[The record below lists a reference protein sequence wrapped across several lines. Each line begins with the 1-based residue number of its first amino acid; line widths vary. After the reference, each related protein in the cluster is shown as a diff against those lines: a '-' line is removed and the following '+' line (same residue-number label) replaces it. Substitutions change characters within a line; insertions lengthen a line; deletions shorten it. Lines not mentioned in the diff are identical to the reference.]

1 MNEGLVMSA
10 QTDKFFDTVK
20 GKKVAFIG
28 LGTSNLP
35 LIKLFADK
43 GAKVIGCDRQPL
55 EKLGENG
62 ARAKEYGAELILGD
76 DYLNNIDADIIFR
89 SPGTQFDKPELVKLR
104 ENGKIVTSE
113 MEVFFDLCPCKI
125 IAVTGSDGKTTTTT
139 IISELLKA
147 EGKTVHLGGNIG
159 KPLLP
164 EIESVKEDDFAVVE
178 LSSFQLISMRKSPD
192 IAVVTNLA
200 PNHLDW
206 HKDMDEY
213 VESKKNVIL
222 HQNAFCKA
230 VLNSDNEIADSFSES
245 VRGQLAKFSV
255 KEKLYNGAYLDGS
268 TVVYSDY
275 GKIYEIMDISE
286 IKIPGM
292 HNVENYLAAISA
304 VWGLVNIDTIKCV
317 AQTFGWVAHR
327 AEFVR
332 ELDGVKYYNDSIAS
346 SPTRT
351 ALGTLSL
358 YDEKI
363 IIIAGG
369 YDKHIPYEPLGPVI
383 NNKVK
388 VLILLGDTAPKIEE
402 AVKNS
407 DNYNEKSIKII
418 NVSNMEEAVA
428 AAKENAEKGD
438 IVSLSPASASFGL
451 YKNFEERGNHFK
463 AIVNGLT

>member
-1 MNEGLVMSA
+1 MST
-10 QTDKFFDTVK
+10 QTDRFFNSVK

-28 LGTSNLP
+28 IGTSNLP
-35 LIKLFADK
+35 LIKLFSDK
-43 GAKVIGCDRQPL
+43 GAEVIACDRQPL

-62 ARAKEYGAELILGD
+62 EKAKQYGAKLLLGD
-76 DYLNNIDADIIFR
+76 DYLKSIDADIIFR
-89 SPGTQFDKPELVKLR
+89 SPGTQPDKPELLALK
-104 ENGKIVTSE
+104 ENGKVLTSE

-164 EIESVKEDDFAVVE
+164 EIESVKDDDYAVVE
-178 LSSFQLISMRKSPD
+178 LSSFQLITMRKSPD

-213 VESKKNVIL
+213 IESKKNLIL
-222 HQNAFCKA
+222 HQNAFGKA
-230 VLNSDNEIADSFSES
+230 VVNLDNEIANSFSKD

-255 KEKLYNGAYLDGS
+255 KEELFNGAYLDG
-268 TVVYSDY
+268 TTIVYSDY
-275 GKIYEIMDISE
+275 GNKTEIMDISD

-304 VWGLVNIDTIKCV
+304 VWGLVSAETIKSV
-317 AQTFGWVAHR
+317 AKTFGGVAHR

-332 ELDGVKYYNDSIAS
+332 DLDGVKYYNDSIAS

-388 VLILLGDTAPKIEE
+388 VLVLLGDTAPKIEA
-402 AVKNS
+402 AVKTA
-407 DNYNEKSIKII
+407 DNYNENAIKII
-418 NVSNMEEAVA
+418 TVTNMEEAVA
-428 AAKENAEKGD
+428 EAKKYAVKGD

-463 AIVNGLT
+463 SIVNGLK

>member
-1 MNEGLVMSA
+1 MST
-10 QTDKFFDTVK
+10 QTDRFFNSVK

-28 LGTSNLP
+28 IGTSNLP
-35 LIKLFADK
+35 LIKLFSDK
-43 GAKVIGCDRQPL
+43 GAEVIACDRQPL

-62 ARAKEYGAELILGD
+62 EKAKQYGAKLLLGD
-76 DYLNNIDADIIFR
+76 DYLKNIDADIIFR
-89 SPGTQFDKPELVKLR
+89 SPGTQPDKPELLALK
-104 ENGKIVTSE
+104 ENGKVLTSE

-164 EIESVKEDDFAVVE
+164 EIESVNDDDYAVVE
-178 LSSFQLISMRKSPD
+178 LSSFQLITMRKSPD

-213 VESKKNVIL
+213 IESKKNLIL
-222 HQNAFCKA
+222 HQNAFGKA
-230 VLNSDNEIADSFSES
+230 VVNLDNEIANSFSKD

-255 KEKLYNGAYLDGS
+255 KEELFNGAYLDG
-268 TVVYSDY
+268 TTIVYSDY
-275 GKIYEIMDISE
+275 GNKTEIMDISD

-304 VWGLVNIDTIKCV
+304 VWGLVSAET
-317 AQTFGWVAHR
+317 THR

-358 YDEKI
+358 YAEKI

-388 VLILLGDTAPKIEE
+388 VLVLLGDTAPKIEA
-402 AVKNS
+402 AVKNA
-407 DNYNEKSIKII
+407 DNYDENAIKII
-418 NVSNMEEAVA
+418 TVTNMEEAVA
-428 AAKENAEKGD
+428 EAKKYAVKGD

-463 AIVNGLT
+463 SIVNGLK

>member
-1 MNEGLVMSA
+1 MDA
-10 QTDKFFDTVK
+10 QSDNFFKSVN

-28 LGTSNLP
+28 IGTSNLP
-35 LIKLFADK
+35 LIKLFAEK
-43 GAKVIGCDRQPL
+43 GAEVIACDRQPL

-62 ARAKEYGAELILGD
+62 VKAKEFGAKLLLGD
-76 DYLNNIDADIIFR
+76 DYLKNIDADIIFR
-89 SPGTQFDKPELVKLR
+89 SPGTRPDKPELLALK
-104 ENGKIVTSE
+104 ENGKIITSE

-164 EIESVKEDDFAVVE
+164 EIESVNDNDYAVVE
-178 LSSFQLISMRKSPD
+178 LSSFQLITMRKSPD

-206 HKDMDEY
+206 HKDMNEY
-213 VESKKNVIL
+213 VESKKNLVL
-222 HQNAFCKA
+222 HQNAFGKA
-230 VLNSDNEIADSFSES
+230 VVNLDNEIADSFSKD

-255 KEKLYNGAYLDGS
+255 KDELFNGAYLDG
-268 TVVYSDY
+268 TRIVYSDY
-275 GKIYEIMDISE
+275 GKKTEIMDISD

-304 VWGLVNIDTIKCV
+304 VWGLVSVDTIKSV
-317 AQTFGWVAHR
+317 AQSFGGVAHR

-358 YDEKI
+358 YKEKI

-383 NNKVK
+383 NDKVK
-388 VLILLGDTAPKIEE
+388 VLVLLGDTALKIEE
-402 AVKNS
+402 AVKKA
-407 DNYNEKSIKII
+407 DNYDENAIKII
-418 NVSNMEEAVA
+418 KVTNMEEAVA
-428 AAKENAEKGD
+428 EAKKQAVKGD

-463 AIVNGLT
+463 SIVNGLK